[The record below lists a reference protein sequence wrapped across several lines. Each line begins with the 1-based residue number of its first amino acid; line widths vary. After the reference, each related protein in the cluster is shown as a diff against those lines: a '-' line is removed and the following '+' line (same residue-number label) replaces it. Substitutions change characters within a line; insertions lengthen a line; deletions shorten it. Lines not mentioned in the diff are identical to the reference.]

1 MSTLKS
7 VTAVSLL
14 SVYAHGIVFIITGLV
29 PAVRCIQTNYSNPNW
44 WAGVYSYRIQR
55 KANSVSERWWQLSQ
69 RNGEAEVVSS
79 AKYSDSA
86 ATVDPLP
93 AVPRRAALSRLAL

>member
-1 MSTLKS
+1 MGCTTE
-7 VTAVSLL
+7 V
-14 SVYAHGIVFIITGLV
+14 
-29 PAVRCIQTNYSNPNW
+29 
-44 WAGVYSYRIQR
+44 QR
-55 KANSVSERWWQLSQ
+55 KANIEAAVSERWWQLSQ

-93 AVPRRAALSRLAL
+93 AVPRRAALSHLAL